1 MDVGIGFGFGLSIEA
16 ICPCEGASVCVFL
29 VSIRSYYLLTTDRE
43 ISELSEFLRLMS
55 GQWETASHCHISL
68 SVLAAKINEA
78 EDRGETTGNSQVYVR
93 GVPGDDITL
102 RDSLNAREER
112 RRKLGDAHLQDDQSS
127 STDRSNIQKFDQ
139 KVQRQT
145 GTDREHS
152 LGREHDFT
160 GVPSELGQPANLD
173 DQGISAATPSSM
185 QMNFQDI
192 HPTYLEGISNF
203 DLNMVD
209 LIEGANIDSLFDM
222 VGQQF
227 PSF

>member
-1 MDVGIGFGFGLSIEA
+1 
-16 ICPCEGASVCVFL
+16 
-29 VSIRSYYLLTTDRE
+29 
-43 ISELSEFLRLMS
+43 
-55 GQWETASHCHISL
+55 
-68 SVLAAKINEA
+68 
-78 EDRGETTGNSQVYVR
+78 
-93 GVPGDDITL
+93 
-102 RDSLNAREER
+102 
-112 RRKLGDAHLQDDQSS
+112 
-127 STDRSNIQKFDQ
+127 
-139 KVQRQT
+139 
-145 GTDREHS
+145 